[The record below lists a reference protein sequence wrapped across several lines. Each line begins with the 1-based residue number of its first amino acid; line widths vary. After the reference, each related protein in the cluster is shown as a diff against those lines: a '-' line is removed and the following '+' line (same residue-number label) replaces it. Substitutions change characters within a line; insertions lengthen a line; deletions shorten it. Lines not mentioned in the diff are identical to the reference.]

1 MTLTAQRKKVL
12 KRIQNHKDEG
22 MEVLHFK
29 SQKERLD
36 YLKGGFEE
44 IIPTEVK
51 EEEPKPKKAK
61 KGKKKD
67 GTVQA
72 E

>member
-1 MTLTAQRKKVL
+1 
-12 KRIQNHKDEG
+12 
-22 MEVLHFK
+22 MEVMHFK

-36 YLKGGFEE
+36 YLRGGFEE
-44 IIPTEVK
+44 IIPQEVVVPKAEEKLSDKATEPSEATSVK
-51 EEEPKPKKAK
+51 KPKKAK

>member
-1 MTLTAQRKKVL
+1 
-12 KRIQNHKDEG
+12 

-44 IIPTEVK
+44 ITPIEVSVEVEK
-51 EEEPKPKKAK
+51 EEPKPKKAK